1 MPLQKNS
8 YGTQNA
14 YFRKYPLKHC
24 KVALKEDFTVFI
36 FCLALKK
43 KSFCAVGEYAQ
54 PCLAYSPTALNELNL
69 AVAPPF
75 VGQMK
80 KNFISFL
87 STPFGTD

>member
-1 MPLQKNS
+1 M
-8 YGTQNA
+8 
-14 YFRKYPLKHC
+14 
-24 KVALKEDFTVFI
+24 FI

-43 KSFCAVGEYAQ
+43 KIICAVGEDAP

-80 KNFISFL
+80 KTLDPFFPHHYGPIRPKNHLTLL
-87 STPFGTD
+87 SL